1 MKLFN
6 LFENAEGLH
15 IGDPVI
21 ITGNVEY
28 NGTTGEIVGFGTDNK
43 FVIVHLYNHG
53 KHSFHSSDVSFNE
66 YADSE
71 EEENRWRARDLNQ
84 VKEYTDAQLRHQAR
98 AEVVRT
104 AKHLNRYGEPV
115 YEEAPEDRTH
125 LIHAI
130 NQATGWDV
138 SHLEFGSD
146 EELKDLYNTYVL
158 DEGWKDNIKKGIAGA
173 ALGAAALG
181 AHAGGWSIGDPDIA
195 AKQDRLNQLVQTQ
208 PSSQRAGNDLSFYGT
223 PYLQSVVDGKA
234 GRPLVSI
241 DDAKAELQARANG
254 KQQSTTPEPR
264 GSGQLAP
271 TDYQTKEPLKQG
283 TDGKWY
289 NSNGEERDSMHGGP
303 VKNGHATMR
312 SLKPL
317 SSQDV
322 EELKEL
328 SNDKLSQYKKA
339 AGADATTA
347 DKAGNYRRGDKRF
360 SGIIK
365 ATNKQFA
372 NDIKKHKDQSIQ
384 NVEESLADDML
395 AIAKKVNPNARLRG
409 SREEEI
415 ARRDAM
421 LAQRARDNANAPKIK
436 SIGNEERA
444 KLEAELEKLK
454 AQFDPYY
461 QYSDDHSVYT
471 KHHSIAQ
478 NINSIENQL
487 KQGLSEH
494 GGGVN
499 GMGSYIAW
507 RKKAN
512 TEHGITK
519 ENKEYEQYRVDM
531 IDRDGKLQGIYHKD
545 NTHYNLENM
554 LSDIKGYQRNNP
566 RHTFQLYIND
576 NPVDWKELVAKQG
589 VAEGDDRTVANI
601 KNYERELAK
610 YKKFNANGA
619 HDVKIKNLEKI
630 IANLKS
636 KQGVAEGL
644 ADTQQKIVDTI
655 NKLED
660 RLKHAKTPEQWD
672 NIKDRIERLQ
682 AGLNRSKQGVAEGSL
697 NEFAVEPSNGG
708 DDDEYELLHRLVKM
722 WWLGNE
728 QQHAKAEKT
737 LASMGI
743 SIDEDDPNIILRR
756 GKQFLTF
763 PMGDFQQDVAEGEL
777 DKFKKYVRPVV
788 KTTPKIERTT
798 NPAGRTNDH
807 VEWIVTSDT
816 GEKRR
821 FTSKKLAQEYYD
833 ICTKQSMAEVTGD
846 KSFDNMMK
854 NISKGAKKQ
863 ATVDKREQRAQSQ
876 QQARTAFGSMFS
888 VGNPADKLKIKKQD
902 MTEGQVQ
909 PLNVQQLATISDEAL
924 DNAYHYGRG
933 QPGNTFGWQAN
944 LKSAAYAKQ
953 MIDQGVTDI
962 EAISDAIH
970 KGWNVTAQAFVKN
983 PMMFDD
989 SKTMAP
995 EKLQAKIAQ
1004 RQKLMTQN
1012 YAQLPEEE
1020 KEKDRVVARAMLQAI
1035 KGQQDVAENKINPAG
1050 LNHTQQIGDYVYRAK
1065 ALTGSD
1071 EGEIEMTVYDGKKS
1085 IADTVFMPYG
1095 SGGRMIS
1102 GQTYVHPAYR
1112 GKGVAAG
1119 MYAYLRMLGFKIEPS
1134 GIRTGAGKAMWDKW
1148 EKAGDAKHLS
1158 KGVAESELNTS
1169 WMNDTNKEFYNKN
1182 PGFKRDDRETK
1193 SVGNKLATKVNPA
1206 GVSKVTKKKITPFEE
1221 DISEVNDYFKRRQRE
1236 KDIDAG
1242 KPVKSQPKNPQNDY
1256 IARRKKEQDVTE
1268 EASPMIKPPSN
1279 RFDTKEEAFAY
1290 ARQYGGRVFKQ
1301 RSVDP
1306 SSGMTWYSFVVRS
1319 ETDEGSMSAAAHHPD
1334 GPVFK
1339 GYWKGTDAGTPK
1351 PGQGVGG
1358 CEEDIDESR
1367 SLGVVSSSIPKARNF
1382 VAKNSAM
1389 AGKAGQ
1395 HKDKKRAEKQG
1406 DVKHKKDLIP
1416 VTENFVT
1423 WATNQ
1428 GDRFKNFATDPEIY
1442 ESARQEYKKKV
1453 LEFRNDHSPVAW
1465 HQTYYGGLDEENQSE
1480 DLQPGEYYIWTV
1492 YFDDDSS
1499 KRVKITFDDFDPY
1512 KYYAKQNKVV
1522 VNVDYNWSKHK
1533 N

>member
-589 VAEGDDRTVANI
+589 VAEGTSNDYFKRRKDEEERIAGTKAPAKRTP
-601 KNYERELAK
+601 KQTDYE
-610 YKKFNANGA
+610 KKR
-619 HDVKIKNLEKI
+619 KE
-630 IANLKS
+630 
-636 KQGVAEGL
+636 
-644 ADTQQKIVDTI
+644 
-655 NKLED
+655 
-660 RLKHAKTPEQWD
+660 
-672 NIKDRIERLQ
+672 
-682 AGLNRSKQGVAEGSL
+682 QGVAEGSL

-763 PMGDFQQDVAEGEL
+763 PMGDFQQDVVEGEL

-876 QQARTAFGSMFS
+876 QQARTAFGSMFGGS
-888 VGNPADKLKIKKQD
+888 DPADKLKIKEQHI
-902 MTEGQVQ
+902 MTG
-909 PLNVQQLATISDEAL
+909 
-924 DNAYHYGRG
+924 
-933 QPGNTFGWQAN
+933 
-944 LKSAAYAKQ
+944 
-953 MIDQGVTDI
+953 
-962 EAISDAIH
+962 
-970 KGWNVTAQAFVKN
+970 
-983 PMMFDD
+983 
-989 SKTMAP
+989 
-995 EKLQAKIAQ
+995 
-1004 RQKLMTQN
+1004 
-1012 YAQLPEEE
+1012 
-1020 KEKDRVVARAMLQAI
+1020 
-1035 KGQQDVAENKINPAG
+1035 
-1050 LNHTQQIGDYVYRAK
+1050 
-1065 ALTGSD
+1065 
-1071 EGEIEMTVYDGKKS
+1071 
-1085 IADTVFMPYG
+1085 
-1095 SGGRMIS
+1095 
-1102 GQTYVHPAYR
+1102 
-1112 GKGVAAG
+1112 
-1119 MYAYLRMLGFKIEPS
+1119 
-1134 GIRTGAGKAMWDKW
+1134 
-1148 EKAGDAKHLS
+1148 
-1158 KGVAESELNTS
+1158 
-1169 WMNDTNKEFYNKN
+1169 
-1182 PGFKRDDRETK
+1182 
-1193 SVGNKLATKVNPA
+1193 
-1206 GVSKVTKKKITPFEE
+1206 
-1221 DISEVNDYFKRRQRE
+1221 
-1236 KDIDAG
+1236 
-1242 KPVKSQPKNPQNDY
+1242 
-1256 IARRKKEQDVTE
+1256 E
-1268 EASPMIKPPSN
+1268 EASPMIKPPAN
-1279 RFDTKEEAFAY
+1279 RFDTKEEAFVY
-1290 ARQYGGRVFKQ
+1290 ARQHGGKVFRQ
-1301 RSVDP
+1301 RYIDP
-1306 SSGMTWYSFVVRS
+1306 NSGMTSYSFVVKT
-1319 ETDEGSMSAAAHHPD
+1319 ETDEDSMAAAAHHPN
-1334 GPVFK
+1334 GPIFK
-1339 GYWKGTDAGTPK
+1339 GYWKGTDSGPPK

-1358 CEEDIDESR
+1358 CEESIEESR
-1367 SLGVVSSSIPKARNF
+1367 SLSVVSSSIPKARNF

-1428 GDRFKNFATDPEIY
+1428 GDKFKNFATDPEIY

-1465 HQTYYGGLDEENQSE
+1465 HQTYYGGLDEENQNE
-1480 DLQPGEYYIWTV
+1480 DLQPGEYYVWTV

-1499 KRVKITFDDFDPY
+1499 KRVKVTFDNFDPY